1 MEKYKITEYGDYI
14 HNSIS
19 SFNYDLKITD
29 YDQNVKGICL
39 NQDAD
44 NIHLLSNFKSIET
57 IKCFRITNDQ
67 INAFPLLPSVKYL
80 MINCKDCSSLDFLT
94 KFPNLRYLNIDGF
107 DKLESLEGIK
117 NLRHLE
123 YLSLLNNKILVNY
136 DEIETLTTLNNL
148 RIEGGFSSIFKLGS
162 LIFLKKLNLFR
173 LDLQNVSVNKNNLL
187 LIANLKNLQKL
198 GLAINFKVEEIAYL
212 KGALPHTKCYDFE
225 PYHIASDKY
234 DNVKKCTVCN
244 ENMIKLSGKVKPQT
258 ICPKCDI
265 DILNS
270 HLNIFNISLQKGK
283 KHLVI

>member
-1 MEKYKITEYGDYI
+1 MEHYKITEYGEYI
-14 HNSIS
+14 HNSIA

-44 NIHLLSNFKSIET
+44 NINLLSNFKSIET

-67 INAFPLLPSVKYL
+67 INEFPLLSSVKYL
-80 MINCKDCSSLDFLT
+80 MINCNDCSSLDFLI
-94 KFPNLRYLNIDGF
+94 KFPNLIYLNIDGF
-107 DKLESLEGIK
+107 DSLESLEGIK

-123 YLSLLNNKILVNY
+123 YLSLLNNKKLVHY

-148 RIEGGFSSIFKLGS
+148 RIEGGVSSSYKVGNLN
-162 LIFLKKLNLFR
+162 FLKNLNLFR

-198 GLAINFKVEEIAYL
+198 CLAINFKVEEIAYL
-212 KGALPHTKCYDFE
+212 KGALPNAKCYDFE

-234 DNVKKCTVCN
+234 DNIMECTVCN
-244 ENMIKLSGKVKPQT
+244 ENMIKLTGKVKPQT
-258 ICPKCDI
+258 ICPKCDV
-265 DILNS
+265 DTLNS
-270 HLNIFNISLQKGK
+270 HLKTFNTSFEKGQK
-283 KHLVI
+283 HIVV